1 MNILWIPHDAW
12 RTGVYRR
19 DQHFINRLK
28 KKHKV
33 VVLSWEGGRKRD
45 FKGYIEYLWKTFV
58 PSVYEEKQVKMYK
71 MPKFPTPGKPWMFP
85 HFLFRELNQ
94 IILNIYFRNIV
105 RKGKIDI
112 AITGPNAA
120 FVGYIKESHIPL
132 IFDLLDCSDWSY
144 DNPWKEME
152 KRYFLN
158 SDGVLAVSSIA
169 KKHAEMYNRNVLLLP
184 NGVEVEKFQT
194 EEKAEA
200 KRKIGME
207 GKKIISIIGP
217 TFSTKNP
224 FMEAIMSIVQKHNS
238 VRFIIVGENDKV
250 KQLKLKFKH
259 PSIFYLSYIP
269 YSEIHH
275 YFIASDI
282 GLYPVEDSP
291 YYHCAIPLKVLEYSA
306 AGSWVV
312 VSPKLEGVASLNLPN
327 VVFCRDNAKD
337 LERTLMDLLNQSP
350 PDATKKLKHLHW
362 DVLSDKLDEFLMK
375 ILISRG

>member
-12 RTGVYRR
+12 RTVVYRR

-33 VVLSWEGGRKRD
+33 VVLTWEGVRKRD
-45 FKGYIEYLWKTFV
+45 FKGYVKYLWKTFV

-85 HFLFRELNQ
+85 HSFFRELNQ
-94 IILNIYFRNIV
+94 IILNIYFKRIV
-105 RKGKIDI
+105 KREKIDI

-169 KKHAEMYNRNVLLLP
+169 KKHAEMYNRNVLFLP
-184 NGVEVEKFQT
+184 NGVELEKFQT
-194 EEKAEA
+194 EKKAEA

-207 GKKIISIIGP
+207 GKQIISIIGP
-217 TFSTKNP
+217 SLSLKNP
-224 FMEAIMSIVQKHNS
+224 FMEAIMNIVKRDNN
-238 VRFIIVGENDKV
+238 VRFFIVGENDKV
-250 KQLKLKFKH
+250 NKLKLKFKH
-259 PSIFYLSYIP
+259 PSIIYLSYIP

-282 GLYPVEDSP
+282 GLYPVDDSP
-291 YYHCAIPLKVLEYSA
+291 YNHCRSPLKILEYSA

-327 VVFCRDNAKD
+327 VVFCRDNAED
-337 LERTLMDLLNQSP
+337 LERTLLGLLYQSP

-362 DVLSDKLDEFLMK
+362 DALSEKLEEFLMN
-375 ILISRG
+375 ILKGQ